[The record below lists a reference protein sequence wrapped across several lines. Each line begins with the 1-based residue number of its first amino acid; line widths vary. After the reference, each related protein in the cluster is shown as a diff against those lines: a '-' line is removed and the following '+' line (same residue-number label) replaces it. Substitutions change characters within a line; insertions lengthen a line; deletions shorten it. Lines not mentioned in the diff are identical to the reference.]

1 MSNDMFRHVS
11 SFPRDLLYLILSFW
25 KSFSYLLPGSNS
37 AYLSIFR
44 HHRGISPL
52 PRLSDTN
59 SSEWG
64 RYPFLCA
71 ELNSFW
77 VTLGFV
83 LFNPLLTFYVISDV
97 STCTIA
103 SDPCTC
109 GTYCHEIQWN
119 IQLNPLTIK
128 YLREGPEAI
137 ATHLQNRAQYSV
149 IVAFRKR
156 D

>member
-1 MSNDMFRHVS
+1 MTCSDMSRPFLGIYFNTWYFLKV
-11 SFPRDLLYLILSFW
+11 
-25 KSFSYLLPGSNS
+25 FSYLLPGSNS

-52 PRLSDTN
+52 PRLSQKN

-83 LFNPLLTFYVISDV
+83 LFNPLLTFYVTSDV
-97 STCTIA
+97 STCQKV
-103 SDPCTC
+103 DPCTC
-109 GTYCHEIQWN
+109 GTHCHEIQRN

-137 ATHLQNRAQYSV
+137 AIHLQNRAQYSV